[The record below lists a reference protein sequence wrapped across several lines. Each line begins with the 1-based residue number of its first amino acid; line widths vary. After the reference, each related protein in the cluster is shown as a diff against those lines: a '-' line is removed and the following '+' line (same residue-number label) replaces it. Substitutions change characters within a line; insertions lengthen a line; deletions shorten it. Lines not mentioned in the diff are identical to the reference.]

1 MLLRTE
7 SIALH
12 LTLDHVKRVAA
23 QPQDLTG
30 KTTVGRDLDAGDL
43 LALDVVTLGVLV
55 HQVLEGQKPGT
66 VGLGFSE
73 IRDILASVE
82 TAQHASLRNE
92 FPDAVE
98 RTAVQAGLA
107 VRLRLQADADMLN
120 GSREGGVG
128 ETRETSSQIVLTIG
142 EGRIGIFLLVEI
154 LQPSSGF
161 MERTELYAD
170 LQNMSSCKQ
179 MSSESN
185 LNLTQAPIPMSGVKV
200 PL

>member
-7 SIALH
+7 SVALH
-12 LTLDHVKRVAA
+12 LTLDHVEGVAT

-43 LALDVVTLGVLV
+43 LALDVVALGVLV

-73 IRDILASVE
+73 IRDVLAPVE
-82 TAQHASLRNE
+82 TAQHASLSNE

-98 RTAVQAGLA
+98 GSAVQAALA
-107 VRLRLQADADMLN
+107 VRLRLQADTDVLN

-128 ETRETSSQIVLTIG
+128 ETRETSGQIVLAVG
-142 EGRIGIFLLVEI
+142 EGRIGILLLVEL

-161 MERTELYAD
+161 MKRTELYAD
-170 LQNMSSCKQ
+170 LQDMSSSCQQ
-179 MSSESN
+179 MSRS
-185 LNLTQAPIPMSGVKV
+185 
-200 PL
+200 